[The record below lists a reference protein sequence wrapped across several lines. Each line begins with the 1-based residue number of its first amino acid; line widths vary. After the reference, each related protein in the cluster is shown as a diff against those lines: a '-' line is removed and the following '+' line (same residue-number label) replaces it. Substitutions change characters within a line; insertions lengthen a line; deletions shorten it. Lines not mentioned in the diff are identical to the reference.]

1 MMEKYTGLE
10 SLAIANAK
18 EEIRKAKEKI
28 AKVENDRRARQ
39 AAAAKKA
46 AEDRLAQ
53 FKMDA
58 ARERFRAGYRKL
70 MLDAK
75 NADRTY
81 NLTVTSAE
89 LTYQDLDTAVIT
101 LRVQRLP

>member
-1 MMEKYTGLE
+1 MEKYTGLE

-28 AKVENDRRARQ
+28 TQIEDDRKARE
-39 AAAAKKA
+39 AAASKKA

-53 FKMDA
+53 WKMDA
-58 ARERFRAGYRKL
+58 ARERFRVGYRKL

-75 NADRTY
+75 NADKTY
-81 NLTVTSAE
+81 NLTVTEAG
-89 LTYQDLDTAVIT
+89 LIYQDRDTAHI
-101 LRVQRLP
+101 LLKVQRLP